1 MKVQSLYLYPVK
13 SLAGIEVS
21 SFELDDFGPQGDRR
35 WMIVDDQNR
44 FVTQR
49 QLPKL
54 ALVRTRMHNGHVDIM
69 VPGHGTFPLSAGPGQ
84 VRVVVWQDA
93 VDALTGNPDA
103 SSALSAFCGA
113 RLRLVNMPDSSFRRV
128 DPDRVVDDRRVGFA
142 DGFPFLLTNQASLDE
157 LNSRL
162 AKPVAMPCFRP
173 NIVVSGAPA
182 WSEDRWQSLN
192 IGSAAFAVVKPCS
205 RCVLTTVDPETGI
218 KDAGTEPLR
227 TLSTY
232 RRTPEGVI
240 FGQNAI
246 HLGGGRVAVGDSV
259 AISQQE
265 S

>member
-113 RLRLVNMPDSSFRRV
+113 RLRRSEEHTSELQSRPHLVCR
-128 DPDRVVDDRRVGFA
+128 
-142 DGFPFLLTNQASLDE
+142 LLLEKKKMRASVCGARTDE
-157 LNSRL
+157 P
-162 AKPVAMPCFRP
+162 A
-173 NIVVSGAPA
+173 GA
-182 WSEDRWQSLN
+182 R
-192 IGSAAFAVVKPCS
+192 
-205 RCVLTTVDPETGI
+205 
-218 KDAGTEPLR
+218 
-227 TLSTY
+227 
-232 RRTPEGVI
+232 
-240 FGQNAI
+240 
-246 HLGGGRVAVGDSV
+246 
-259 AISQQE
+259 
-265 S
+265 